1 MTIGIKEVEEPKKR
15 VPLVGVI
22 SGMATVGKH
31 LFQKPVTL
39 QYPEEKPDLPER
51 FRFRIYLKLDDCVGC
66 TLCEQVCPNGSIKM
80 QNVQRENPRNKRMI
94 YPDVNFGTCTVCRN
108 CQEICPTEAIY
119 LTHVF
124 ETSRTRNSFTY
135 SPEELAMD
143 EDKVKK

>member
-135 SPEELAMD
+135 SPEELALD